1 MRLPDWKRKSMV
13 DQEAVETQ
21 RMTVSANQRENFLRL
36 IGQYEPALRRLAGAY
51 LERPADREDLFQ
63 DIAVAL
69 WQSIAKFR
77 GESSERTWLYRIAH
91 NVAISSAAKIRR
103 VGRKEESIPM
113 PFDRFSSSPGAEQ
126 ALLKEER
133 RLLLVDSIRDLPMI
147 DRQIILLHLESLSYA
162 EIEDV
167 TGLSESAIATR
178 LTRIRE
184 KLKENIRSKEV
195 GGQ

>member
-1 MRLPDWKRKSMV
+1 MSADRR
-13 DQEAVETQ
+13 ET
-21 RMTVSANQRENFLRL
+21 FLRL

-51 LERPADREDLFQ
+51 MERPTDREDLFQ

-69 WQSIAKFR
+69 WQSIARFR

-91 NVAISSAAKIRR
+91 NVAISSSAKIRR
-103 VGRKEESIPM
+103 VGRKEESMPI
-113 PFDRFSSSPGAEQ
+113 PFDRFSSSPGAEH

-133 RLLLVDSIRDLPMI
+133 RLLLLDSIRDLPMI
-147 DRQIILLHLESLSYA
+147 DRQIILLHLEGLSYA
-162 EIEDV
+162 EIEEV
-167 TGLSESAIATR
+167 TGLSVSAIATR

-184 KLKENIRSKEV
+184 KLKESIRSKEV